1 MTYTDKDIEEF
12 IEKRRKAKIDLSPN
26 AKIVADRMLE
36 LFSKNN
42 KEYFVCAMEE
52 FGIKFHKELF
62 EKEPLLLELFED
74 KNDILEKIN
83 NYNPDALSS
92 LKSYVLSAR
101 FKEV

>member
-12 IEKRRKAKIDLSPN
+12 IEKRRKAKVDISPN

-36 LFSKNN
+36 LFTKNN
-42 KEYFVCAMEE
+42 KEYLVCAMDE
-52 FGIKFHKELF
+52 FGIEFHKELF

-74 KNDILEKIN
+74 KKDILEKIN
-83 NYNPDALSS
+83 NYNPVAIGT